1 MQLLAFDLAGV
12 AGGLLQKTWMLQRE
26 YNWQLMMPFNLKG
39 ILGVFVSQYCQDAT
53 FPSGYSMSELSSIR
67 YGAFQRFYAGLQE
80 ISSVNLSFIMP
91 TDNTVFD
98 FFKAWR
104 ELVVDKNGF
113 YHPKLEYKK
122 DIYLLLY
129 DRTGLQSGKF
139 TLKGVFPKTNPSFDV
154 SYQKESVL
162 RWGLELS
169 VDRVESESLIGGILT
184 TITGAIGNAVPQ
196 LGGINSILKP

>member
-39 ILGVFVSQYCQDAT
+39 ILGVFISQYCQDAT
-53 FPSGYSMSELSSIR
+53 FPGGYSMSELSSIR
-67 YGAFQRFYAGLQE
+67 YGAQQRFYAGLQE
-80 ISSVNLSFIMP
+80 IGTVNLSFIMP

-104 ELVVDKNGF
+104 ELVIDANGY
-113 YHPKLEYKK
+113 YHPKADYKK

-129 DRTGLQSGKF
+129 DRTGIQSGKF
-139 TLKGVFPKTNPSFDV
+139 TLKGVFPKTNPPIEV
-154 SYQKESVL
+154 SYQKEGVL

-184 TITGAIGNAVPQ
+184 AITGAIGNAVPA
-196 LGGINSILKP
+196 LGGLNNVLTP